1 MYTVYILYSE
11 KSKKFYKGQT
21 NNLPDRMR
29 RHNARYEK
37 ATASGV
43 PWKLIWATQKETR
56 SDALKLEKKL
66 KNLNRERT
74 VAFIEKY
81 S

>member
-1 MYTVYILYSE
+1 
-11 KSKKFYKGQT
+11 
-21 NNLPDRMR
+21 MR

-37 ATASGV
+37 ATASGAS
-43 PWKLIWATQKETR
+43 WKLIWATQKETR